1 MKETNFEEWIVWA
14 KSTNNLDI
22 ANVEPIITLFL
33 EKAEEEGNSMFL
45 GKVWNGSNWH
55 NVSNS
60 YRNMLEFVFLQ
71 NPPRYTY
78 PALLGLSIKEMDY
91 HGIETNLLEEAV
103 EKVPSERWKLFCDR
117 YLDSKQKI
125 EALSSSDS
133 NSAEKLKWVYKAL
146 VRLVRQHIPNEAPA
160 NAINEYLVLEGLLP
174 VS

>member
-1 MKETNFEEWIVWA
+1 MKETNFEEWIAWA
-14 KSTNNLDI
+14 KSTNNLGI
-22 ANVEPIITLFL
+22 ANVEPILSLFL
-33 EKAEEEGNSMFL
+33 EKADEEGNSMFL
-45 GKVWNGSNWH
+45 GKVWNGSNWL
-55 NVSNS
+55 NISNS
-60 YRNMLEFVFLQ
+60 YRNMLEFVLLQ

-103 EKVPSERWKLFCDR
+103 ENVPSERWKLFCDR

-146 VRLVRQHIPNEAPA
+146 VRLVREHIPNEAPA
-160 NAINEYLVLEGLLP
+160 NAINDYLVLKGLLP